1 MHSPHPGSADF
12 DFLIGAWRVEHH
24 QLKRRLADCT
34 EWRCFEGSTV
44 AGALLGGAANV
55 DDNVLAHP
63 DGLYRA
69 ATLRSFDAASGNWSI
84 WWLDGRTPGALDV
97 PVVGGFDN
105 GVGRFYADDVF
116 EGRPIRVRFQWSVP
130 AGGVPHWEQ
139 AFSGDGGLTWETNW
153 TMDFHRAAG
162 EHCIG

>member
-1 MHSPHPGSADF
+1 MYSPHPCSADF

-24 QLKRRLADCT
+24 QLKRRLAGCT
-34 EWRCFEGSTV
+34 EWRRFEGSTV

-55 DDNVLAHP
+55 DDNILAHP

-84 WWLDGRTPGALDV
+84 WWLDGRTPGVLDV
-97 PVVGGFDN
+97 PVVGGFDS

-116 EGRPIRVRFQWSVP
+116 EGRPIRVRFLWSVA

-139 AFSGDGGLTWETNW
+139 AFSGDDGATWETNW
-153 TMDFHRAAG
+153 TMDFHRDVG